1 MVDGLS
7 NEAADRDREGDL
19 GKREGD
25 LRDWGGG
32 VAFPG
37 THFRWVSGVVSNR
50 IILSLTLLL
59 INQK

>member
-7 NEAADRDREGDL
+7 NEAADRD
-19 GKREGD
+19 REGD